1 MITKEEAQRIVDK
14 YHGSFSLLQRE
25 GTLEEKTA
33 VLKWV
38 ANEANRKQRKLAGL
52 E

>member
-14 YHGSFSLLQRE
+14 YRGSFSLLQRE

-33 VLKWV
+33 VLNGSPTKPT
-38 ANEANRKQRKLAGL
+38 ANNLS
-52 E
+52 